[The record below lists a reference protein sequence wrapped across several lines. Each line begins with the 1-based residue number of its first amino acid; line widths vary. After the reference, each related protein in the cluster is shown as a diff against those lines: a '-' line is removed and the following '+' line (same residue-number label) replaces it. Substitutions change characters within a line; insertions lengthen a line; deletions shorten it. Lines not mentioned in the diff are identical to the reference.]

1 MPTLPLL
8 ERLAAALGMRLY
20 VGLEPLDRAS

>member
-8 ERLAAALGMRLY
+8 ERLAAALGARLS
-20 VGLEPLDRAS
+20 VGFEPLDRAS